1 MKIKEASFVG
11 SFVKPEQ
18 FPDEMMPEI
27 ALAGRSN
34 VGKSSLINTLLGRKK
49 LAKTSGTPGKTRTI
63 NFYRINQNFF
73 FVDLPGYGYA
83 KVSKKERDSWGK
95 MIENYLTKRENLREV
110 VLLVD
115 IRHDPSEDDRIM
127 YEWIRHQGFGHL
139 VVATKADKLSRSRQ
153 MQQMRRIKTK
163 LAMPDSSVILPFS
176 ALKKTGTEE
185 VWELLETHLETHLE
199 TSET

>member
-1 MKIKEASFVG
+1 MIIKEASFIG

-18 FPDEMMPEI
+18 FPEDVVPEI

-63 NFYRINQNFF
+63 NFYRINQHFF
-73 FVDLPGYGYA
+73 LVDLPGYGYA
-83 KVSKKERDSWGK
+83 KVSKKERHSWGK
-95 MIENYLTKRENLREV
+95 MIENYLAERENLREV

-127 YEWIRHQGFGHL
+127 YEWIRNQGYGHL

-153 MQQMRRIKTK
+153 MQQLRRIKTK
-163 LAMPDSSVILPFS
+163 LAMPENAAIIPFS
-176 ALKKTGTEE
+176 SLKKTGMEE
-185 VWELLETHLETHLE
+185 VWDLLKTHLEE
-199 TSET
+199 

>member
-1 MKIKEASFVG
+1 MKINEASFIG
-11 SFVKPEQ
+11 SYVKPEQ
-18 FPDEMMPEI
+18 FPEEAVPEI

-63 NFYRINQNFF
+63 NFYRINQHFF
-73 FVDLPGYGYA
+73 LVDLPGYGYA

-95 MIENYLTKRENLREV
+95 MIENYLANRDTLREV

-127 YEWIRHQGFGHL
+127 YEWIRYQGFGQL

-153 MQQMRRIKTK
+153 IQQMRRIKTK
-163 LAMPDSSVILPFS
+163 LGMPESAIILPFS
-176 ALKKTGTEE
+176 SLKKTGIDE
-185 VWELLETHLETHLE
+185 VWDLLKIHLEQ
-199 TSET
+199 

>member
-49 LAKTSGTPGKTRTI
+49 LAKTSGAPGKTRTI

-95 MIENYLTKRENLREV
+95 MIENYLAKRETLREV

-163 LAMPDSSVILPFS
+163 LAMPDSAVILPFS

-185 VWELLETHLETHLE
+185 VWKLLETHLE

>member
-1 MKIKEASFVG
+1 MKIKEASFIG

-18 FPDEMMPEI
+18 FPEDIVPEI

-63 NFYRINQNFF
+63 NFYRINQHFF
-73 FVDLPGYGYA
+73 LVDLPGYGYA
-83 KVSKKERDSWGK
+83 KVSKKERHSWGK
-95 MIENYLTKRENLREV
+95 MIENYLAERENLREV

-127 YEWIRHQGFGHL
+127 YEWIRNQGYGHL
-139 VVATKADKLSRSRQ
+139 VVATKADKLSKSRQ
-153 MQQMRRIKTK
+153 MQQIRRIKTK
-163 LAMPDSSVILPFS
+163 LAMPEDATIIPFS
-176 ALKKTGTEE
+176 SLKKTGMEA
-185 VWELLETHLETHLE
+185 VWDLLKIHLEA
-199 TSET
+199 

>member
-18 FPDEMMPEI
+18 FPEELMPEI

-34 VGKSSLINTLLGRKK
+34 VGKSSLINILLGRKK

-63 NFYRINQNFF
+63 NFYKINHHFF

-83 KVSKKERDSWGK
+83 KVSKKERNSWGK
-95 MIENYLTKRENLREV
+95 MIENYLANREMLKEV

-127 YEWIRHQGFGHL
+127 YEWIRHQGYGNL
-139 VVATKADKLSRSRQ
+139 VVATKCDKLSRSRQ

-163 LAMPDSSVILPFS
+163 LAMPDTAVILPFS
-176 ALKKTGTEE
+176 SLKKTGAEE
-185 VWELLETHLETHLE
+185 VWKLLEAHLEIKE
-199 TSET
+199 T